1 MLQRKYAYMRWCL
14 RAKSQRRESQQ
25 YSVIRDN
32 AERSNLEL
40 NQLVHVSQ
48 YANNIHTLKPL
59 KTMKEED
66 DLKFKCPGSTNC
78 QNHSDV
84 IVNKP
89 VARKQYA
96 QKKHSLVYTKGFLK
110 NTLNVYNQTFT
121 KVALMLA
128 VVISILG
135 GVLNVKLPGRISTI
149 GTASLVCQE
158 CESGNNSNSA
168 HPLSLAIL
176 RESAAAIID
185 LSKGLCSR
193 ISKVMFLTDSK
204 QLTGSMKILQNTIRR
219 GVTILSNR
227 SQSSE
232 LASPRTPS
240 RSTEYS
246 TRSQPTLTR
255 NVLAGK
261 RLDTYIFPSA
271 DFWASRV
278 NYLDTYTV
286 NLEFDDN
293 FPVFYDLI
301 YIQYIYILF
310 TVRGHPVPGQYTQ
323 GLFYI
328 LWFIFP

>member
-1 MLQRKYAYMRWCL
+1 MK
-14 RAKSQRRESQQ
+14 Q
-25 YSVIRDN
+25 YSWRN
-32 AERSNLEL
+32 
-40 NQLVHVSQ
+40 
-48 YANNIHTLKPL
+48 YAKKEVCFYIHTLKPL
-59 KTMKEED
+59 KTKKEEGN
-66 DLKFKCPGSTNC
+66 LKFKHPGPTSC
-78 QNHSDV
+78 QNSSDV

-89 VARKQYA
+89 VVARERCA
-96 QKKHSLVYTKGFLK
+96 QKKHSLVSKKRFLK
-110 NTLNVYNQTFT
+110 STSSMCSQTFT
-121 KVALMLA
+121 EVALMLA
-128 VVISILG
+128 TVISILG
-135 GVLNVKLPGRISTI
+135 GGLNIKLPGQICTS
-149 GTASLVCQE
+149 GLASVVCQE

-204 QLTGSMKILQNTIRR
+204 QLTRSMKILQNTIRR
-219 GVTILSNR
+219 SVTILSNC
-227 SQSSE
+227 SLSSE
-232 LASPRTPS
+232 LANPRTPS
-240 RSTEYS
+240 SSTEYS

-301 YIQYIYILF
+301 YMEF
-310 TVRGHPVPGQYTQ
+310 S
-323 GLFYI
+323 FKN
-328 LWFIFP
+328 